1 MKGISDIDLANVREK
16 QRLDEVNKVLEM
28 SVSKVP
34 GDEKIYISGIFALR
48 RPATL
53 KEAGVTH
60 IVSALRFDYK
70 ETKGWE
76 NYTHCNVQIDD
87 TDDENLIEHFP
98 RVVQFIKDALAEG
111 GGVLIHCAMG
121 KSRSVSLAIAYL
133 LATRPSLTPFTA
145 LSLIRQNRPLADPNS
160 GFMTQL
166 NLWKRCECTPDLES
180 CALYQRWLYATE
192 VELSTSIG
200 RAPDRLRF
208 EDEEK
213 AKSGFASSEAGDAT
227 KAMRCRRCRTLLA
240 KEEYIVDHDPKAPAE
255 EDAISST
262 APLPLPNPDAAAASS
277 SSVACGHFFLEPLSW
292 MRPALEAGDLEGRLL
307 CPNLKCEALV
317 GRWNWKGL
325 KCSCGVWVTPAFSV
339 QKGRVDLLSPAVER
353 GRGAQAAGVRMPPG
367 MRVPPPRDGNL

>member
-1 MKGISDIDLANVREK
+1 MKGIGDVELANVREK
-16 QRLDEVNKVLEM
+16 QRLEEVNKAMEM
-28 SVSKVP
+28 SIAKVP
-34 GDEKIYISGIFALR
+34 GDEKIYVSGVFALR
-48 RPATL
+48 RPQTL
-53 KEAGVTH
+53 KEAGITH
-60 IVSALRFDYK
+60 IVSALRFNYK

-87 TDDENLIEHFP
+87 MDDENLIEHFP
-98 RVVQFIKDALAEG
+98 TVVQFIKDALAGG

-121 KSRSVSLAIAYL
+121 KSRSVTLAIAYL
-133 LATRPSLTPFTA
+133 LATRPSLTPYTA
-145 LSLIRQNRPLADPNS
+145 LSLIRQTRPHADPNS

-166 NLWKRCECTPDLES
+166 DLWRRCGCTPDLES
-180 CALYQRWLYATE
+180 SPIYQRWLYAAE
-192 VELSTSIG
+192 VELSTAIG

-213 AKSGFASSEAGDAT
+213 VKAGVTESSDAT

-240 KEEYIVDHDPKAPAE
+240 KDEYIVEHDPKAPKE
-255 EDAISST
+255 EDSISST
-262 APLPLPNPDAAAASS
+262 VALPLPNPDAAAASS
-277 SSVACGHFFLEPLSW
+277 SSVACGHFFLQALSW
-292 MRPALEAGDLEGRLL
+292 MRLALETGELEGRLP

-325 KCSCGVWVTPAFSV
+325 KCSCGVWVTPAFAV

-367 MRVPPPRDGNL
+367 MRVPPPRGGNL

>member
-1 MKGISDIDLANVREK
+1 MKGIGDVELANVREL
-16 QRLDEVNKVLEM
+16 QRREEVEKALEM
-28 SVSKVP
+28 SLAKVP
-34 GDEKIYISGIFALR
+34 GDEKVYVSGVFALR
-48 RPATL
+48 RPQTL

-87 TDDENLIEHFP
+87 VDDENLIEHFP

-145 LSLIRQNRPLADPNS
+145 LSLIRQTRPHADPNS

-166 NLWKRCECTPDLES
+166 DLWKRCGCTPDLES
-180 CALYQRWLYATE
+180 SAIYQRWLYATE

-213 AKSGFASSEAGDAT
+213 AKDGSATESADAT

-240 KEEYIVDHDPKAPAE
+240 KEEYIVEHDPKAPAE
-255 EDAISST
+255 EDSSST
-262 APLPLPNPDAAAASS
+262 APLPLPNPDAAAASA
-277 SSVACGHFFLEPLSW
+277 SSVACGHFFLQALSW
-292 MRPALEAGDLEGRLL
+292 MRPALETGELEGRLL

-325 KCSCGVWVTPAFSV
+325 RCSCGVWVTPAFAV

-367 MRVPPPRDGNL
+367 MRAPPPKGGNL